1 MGTVSGVG
9 YTGNLASGASSTLGS
24 VWYGKKEFLQVLCA
38 ELSNQNPLEPMK
50 NSEFIGQLAQLAQID
65 FMDQMK
71 KVQLAS
77 SVLGKQVKLSINSG
91 GAAVQGVVERVVLQN
106 GQPYL
111 VVGGK
116 TYPVDTLTEVSFQ
129 EVDVK

>member
-77 SVLGKQVKLSINSG
+77 SALGKQVKLSINSG
-91 GAAVQGVVERVVLQN
+91 GATVQGVVERVVLQN

-116 TYPVDTLTEVSFQ
+116 VYPVDTLTEVSFQ